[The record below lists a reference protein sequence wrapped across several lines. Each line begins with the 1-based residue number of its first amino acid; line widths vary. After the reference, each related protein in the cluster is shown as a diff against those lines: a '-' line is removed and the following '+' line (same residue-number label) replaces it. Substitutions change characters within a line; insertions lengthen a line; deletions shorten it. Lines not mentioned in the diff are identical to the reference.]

1 MSKKSVLI
9 ADPDSSVLE
18 RVMMLLAVDGYA
30 VRGASTS
37 QEAIDRAETQPP
49 QLLIINPQMPGLSGF
64 EVASQL
70 SRKARCKVIF
80 LTELAKDADF
90 REALRGLRLQGIDC
104 AAVNFPFEDDDF
116 VAEVHREIG
125 SPISDTETEGK
136 PSNPVTENGVLP
148 RRFRPAEG
156 DYEALLEMVEP
167 QLYDHNAFRLT
178 GLLIDSSLRD
188 ISKAA
193 ERLEMIAKGFGIAE
207 AAASSFSTAP
217 PSAEEV
223 RTALQCLK
231 VPEQRLLQEFF
242 WFWPTAHQGGHDPA
256 LAAMNAGEITRA
268 EKIWGELADG
278 QRELESVLAQIE
290 IARSEH
296 DRKELLPTKK
306 ILERKTAI
314 AIHNLAILNHIRALS
329 HTPNWSSKLSIQC
342 TDPTAAWK
350 ASISYWSRLHKQHE
364 FWDALADRI
373 REINDPRLGIETAE
387 MIWTSLPLALL
398 LLNAEIAVASAEAG
412 DFERASIQKQL
423 MDHSGFDMSCVRDA
437 LSRKLAPL
445 HQELARLCKATEE
458 RALKSPEVAA
468 DVVRRF
474 LNEKKK
480 YLQTFNF
487 LQGLGDASRDGAHDL
502 VADTARTCL
511 VAYLNKTE
519 NWEAGLQLFEECLA
533 LANSNS
539 LRSRLE
545 EDYEQLTRNAAGQ
558 RAARRTQS
566 TAAPPRQSTTP
577 PQYSQGHPPIPA
589 SSTGVTPAGRKAL
602 FGLLAL
608 IGLFIIIAIVSN
620 SSDSSTTSPT
630 QSTPAGTITSP
641 STDSATSPNTE
652 SAPVSPT
659 QYPLANQDSPTATK
673 ASEPL
678 QSTESAQV
686 KAEIE
691 ENQRKL
697 RQMDADL
704 SDYKSRLNELSSQ
717 IDADEAKLREIK
729 RNHDLGEDVDVDL
742 YEATRRRHNS
752 AVDSHN
758 ELVEEYNSSL
768 QSYKSLLS
776 ATNEMIDNYNAH
788 LRSQ

>member
-9 ADPDSSVLE
+9 ADPDPSVLE
-18 RVMMLLAVDGYA
+18 RAMMLLAVDGYA

-37 QEAIDRAETQPP
+37 QEAIDRAEAQLPK
-49 QLLIINPQMPGLSGF
+49 LLIINPQMPGLSGF
-64 EVASQL
+64 EVASQI
-70 SRKARCKVIF
+70 SRKAHCKVIF

-90 REALRGLRLQGIDC
+90 REALRGLRQQGCDC
-104 AAVNFPFEDDDF
+104 SAVNVPFEDDDL
-116 VAEVHREIG
+116 VGEVHREIG
-125 SPISDTETEGK
+125 PPISDTEKDGK
-136 PSNPVTENGVLP
+136 PSNPPTESGAPL
-148 RRFRPAEG
+148 RRFRPTEG
-156 DYEALLEMVEP
+156 NYEALLEMVEP
-167 QLYDHNAFRLT
+167 QLYEHNAFRLT

-193 ERLEMIAKGFGIAE
+193 ERLEMIAKGFGVAE
-207 AAASSFSTAP
+207 AAANSFSKAP
-217 PSAEEV
+217 PTAEEV

-242 WFWPTAHQGGHDPA
+242 WFWPTAHKGDHDPA
-256 LAAMNAGEITRA
+256 LAAINAGEITRA
-268 EKIWGELADG
+268 EKIWAELADG
-278 QRELESVLAQIE
+278 QRELEKVLAQIE

-296 DRKELLPTKK
+296 EKKELLPTKK
-306 ILERKTAI
+306 ILERRKAI
-314 AIHNLAILNHIRALS
+314 ATHNLAILNHIRALS
-329 HTPNWSSKLSIQC
+329 HAPNGSSKLSIQC
-342 TDPTAAWK
+342 ADPTSAWK
-350 ASISYWSRLHKQHE
+350 ASISYWCRLHKQHE
-364 FWDALADRI
+364 FWDALTDRI
-373 REINDPRLGIETAE
+373 REINDPRLGIENAE

-398 LLNAEIAVASAEAG
+398 LLNAEIAVTSAEAG
-412 DFERASIQKQL
+412 DFERASIHKQL

-445 HQELARLCKATEE
+445 HQELARLCKSTEE
-458 RALKSPEVAA
+458 IALKSPEAAA
-468 DVVRRF
+468 DVVRHF

-480 YLQTFNF
+480 YLQTFNY
-487 LQGLGDASRDGAHDL
+487 LLGLGDSSRDGAHDL

-545 EDYEQLTRNAAGQ
+545 DDYEQLTRNAAGQ

-566 TAAPPRQSTTP
+566 TAAPPRQSSTS
-577 PQYSQGHPPIPA
+577 PQPSQGRPPIPA
-589 SSTGVTPAGRKAL
+589 PATGVTPAGRRAL

-608 IGLFIIIAIVSN
+608 VGLFIIIAIVSS
-620 SSDSSTTSPT
+620 SSDSSTPSPA
-630 QSTPAGTITSP
+630 QSTPAGAITSP
-641 STDSATSPNTE
+641 STDSPTPSNPE

-659 QYPLANQDSPTATK
+659 RYPQVNEDSPTGTK

-678 QSTESAQV
+678 QDTDSAQV

-691 ENQRKL
+691 ENQTRL
-697 RQMDADL
+697 RQMDSDL
-704 SDYKSRLNELSSQ
+704 SDYKSRLNELTSQ
-717 IDADEAKLREIK
+717 IEADEAKLQEMKRE
-729 RNHDLGEDVDVDL
+729 HDLGEDVDVDL

-758 ELVEEYNSSL
+758 ALVEEYNSSL
-768 QSYKSLLS
+768 RSYKSLLS
-776 ATNEMIDNYNAH
+776 TTNEMIDNYNAH